1 MKGAPILM
9 SNPRPST
16 TPTQTLVE
24 YLARFDAGLDPSVL
38 REGLRLTLQSLM
50 EAEVTTAIEAGHYE
64 RSGSRK
70 TYRNGYRERAWA
82 SNLGQIELHIP
93 KLRNGSY
100 YPGFLRRSEGLLN
113 RFVQRALVEGI
124 GENDI
129 NALAQQL
136 NIPPIGDTQRSDLI
150 YGLALLARKLHDR
163 PLTQPYPNVWFDLLH
178 TESSQRVAVALGID
192 HDGHVTLL
200 DFELMRD
207 YDDDWQLFVARLI
220 RRSLRGVLNVI
231 GGDHDGLRE
240 AAVSRL
246 PFASWRY
253 GREEYLTRLIEQLKA
268 EAEQELV
275 VAISDVMLDDTDEET
290 DHIWHIH
297 NLHSVSFEVESMML
311 VAA

>member
-1 MKGAPILM
+1 MLK
-9 SNPRPST
+9 PRPST
-16 TPTQTLVE
+16 SPTQTLIE

-38 REGLRLTLQSLM
+38 REGLRLTLQALM

-70 TYRNGYRERAWA
+70 TYRNGYRERAWS

-100 YPGFLRRSEGLLN
+100 YPGFLRQSEALLN
-113 RFVQRALVEGI
+113 HFVQRALIEGVL
-124 GENDI
+124 EDDI
-129 NALAQQL
+129 NFMAMQL
-136 NIPPIGDTQRSDLI
+136 NIPPVADTQRSDLV
-150 YGLALLARKLHDR
+150 YALALLARKLHDR
-163 PLTQPYPNVWFDLLH
+163 PLTQPYPHVWFDLLD
-178 TESSQRVAVALGID
+178 TDSAERIAVALGIG
-192 HDGHVTLL
+192 HDGQVTLL
-200 DFELMRD
+200 DFELMSE
-207 YDDDWQLFVARLI
+207 YDEDWQLFVARLI

-253 GREEYLTRLIEQLKA
+253 GREEHLSRLIEQLKA

-275 VAISDVMLDDTDEET
+275 VAISDVTLDDTDEHA
-290 DHIWHIH
+290 DPIWHIH
-297 NLHSVSFEVESMML
+297 SLRSMALETERVML

>member
-1 MKGAPILM
+1 MLK
-9 SNPRPST
+9 PRPST
-16 TPTQTLVE
+16 STTQTLVE
-24 YLARFDAGLDPSVL
+24 YLARFDAQLDPSVL

-50 EAEVTTAIEAGHYE
+50 ESEVTTTIEAGHYE

-70 TYRNGYRERAWA
+70 TYRNGYRERAWS

-100 YPGFLRRSEGLLN
+100 YPGFLRQSEALLN
-113 RFVQRALVEGI
+113 HFVQRALIEGI
-124 GENDI
+124 REDDI
-129 NALAQQL
+129 NVLAAQL
-136 NIPPIGDTQRSDLI
+136 NIPPVADTQRGDLV
-150 YGLALLARKLHDR
+150 YALALLARKLHDR
-163 PLTQPYPNVWFDLLH
+163 PLTQPYPHVWFDLLD
-178 TESSQRVAVALGID
+178 TNSAERIAVALGIN
-192 HDGHVTLL
+192 HDGQVTLL
-200 DFELMRD
+200 DFELMSK
-207 YDDDWQLFVARLI
+207 YDEDWQLFVARLI

-253 GREEYLTRLIEQLKA
+253 GREEHLSRLIEQLKA

-275 VAISDVMLDDTDEET
+275 VAISDVTLDDTDENT
-290 DHIWHIH
+290 DRIWHIH
-297 NLHSVSFEVESMML
+297 SLRSMALETERVML